1 VKGDAVRLLT
11 KGLGFALVALTGMS
25 RVSAAQVTEVDIGG
39 LLGVSLPTQEG
50 ADLYVPGWVAGGNI
64 RVVPAAWPV
73 GLQVDITS
81 SSYNRDVANIA
92 DRGLNILTGSLSVVY
107 QVELTA
113 SPIEPYGLVGVAV
126 NRMSVNNPRTIDN
139 YGTNTAFGLVLG
151 GGVAFKKDH
160 SRIAPLIDF
169 RLLGIFGSDPR
180 ETAYINFSIGLQ
192 ILLKGRHAAP

>member
-1 VKGDAVRLLT
+1 MRLLT
-11 KGLGFALVALTGMS
+11 KGLGFALVVLTGMS

-39 LLGVSLPTQEG
+39 LLGVSLPTQD
-50 ADLYVPGWVAGGNI
+50 AANLYVPGWIAGGNI

-73 GLQVDITS
+73 GLQVDVTTAN
-81 SSYNRDVANIA
+81 YNRDVANIA
-92 DRGLNILTGSLSVVY
+92 DRGLNILTGTVSVVY

-113 SPIEPYGLVGVAV
+113 SPIEPYFLAGVAV
-126 NRMSVNNPRTIDN
+126 NRLSVSDPRTIDS

-180 ETAYINFSIGLQ
+180 ETAYISFSVGVQ

>member
-1 VKGDAVRLLT
+1 MRLLT

-39 LLGVSLPTQEG
+39 LLGVSLPTQD
-50 ADLYVPGWVAGGNI
+50 AANLYVPGWIAGGNVRI
-64 RVVPAAWPV
+64 VPAAWNF
-73 GLQVDITS
+73 GLQVDVNNAS
-81 SSYNRDVANIA
+81 FNRDVANIT
-92 DRGLNILTGSLSVVY
+92 DKGLNILTGSLSIVY

-113 SPIEPYGLVGVAV
+113 SPIEPYFLAGMAV
-126 NRMSVNNPRTIDN
+126 NRLSVSNPRTIDN

-180 ETAYINFSIGLQ
+180 ETAYIDFNVGVL